1 MRPIIYLDNAA
12 TTAVTP
18 EVRAAMEPFLGDI
31 YGNPSSVHQA
41 GREAKAAIERARELV
56 ARALRATSNEIVF
69 TSGGT
74 EADNA
79 AIIGAA
85 LARQQ
90 QGKHIV
96 TTSMEH
102 HAVLNTC
109 EFLEQ
114 LGFDV
119 TYVDPDEHG
128 VVTVEAIEKALRPD
142 TQVVSVMSVN
152 NETGAIQPIPEIGA
166 LVRERGI
173 VMHTDAVQALGLL
186 ELDVQALHV
195 DLLSISAH
203 KAHGPKGVGA
213 LYVHH
218 NLKWTPYLHG
228 GQQERKRRAGTEN
241 LPGIVGMGEAVRR
254 SVEDREA
261 KLTQIRELR
270 EAMLN
275 VFTRELDPSLYILN
289 SPKAGGGAS
298 SASSWQAGS
307 CLPSILNLS
316 FPGVSAERLLMNLDM
331 QGIAASSGS
340 ACTAGALQP
349 SHVLTAMG
357 LPQERVMSA
366 IRFSFSGHNTV
377 GEVTEAAAKTADVVK
392 RLHR

>member
-12 TTAVTP
+12 TTAVAAN
-18 EVRAAMEPFLGDI
+18 VRAAMEPYLDNI

-41 GREAKAAIERARELV
+41 GREAKAAIERAREQV
-56 ARALRATSNEIVF
+56 ARALQATTNEIVF

-79 AIIGAA
+79 AVIGAA
-85 LARQQ
+85 LARQE

-119 TYVDPDEHG
+119 TYVDPDERG
-128 VVTVEAIEKALRPD
+128 IVTVDAIEKALRPD
-142 TQVVSVMSVN
+142 TQVVSVMLVN
-152 NETGAIQPIPEIGA
+152 NETGAIQPIAEIGA

-186 ELDVQALHV
+186 ELNVAELNV

-203 KAHGPKGVGA
+203 KVHGPKGVGA

-241 LPGIVGMGEAVRR
+241 LPGIVGMGEAVRHA
-254 SVEDREA
+254 VAEREA
-261 KLTQIRELR
+261 KFTQICELR
-270 EAMLN
+270 DAML
-275 VFTRELDPSLYILN
+275 TRFATELDPALYVLN
-289 SPKAGGGAS
+289 SLEVGESLSGDG
-298 SASSWQAGS
+298 
-307 CLPSILNLS
+307 LPSILNVS
-316 FPGVSAERLLMNLDM
+316 FTNVAAERLLMNLDM

-357 LPQERVMSA
+357 LPLERVLSA
-366 IRFSFSGHNTV
+366 IRFSFSGYNTV
-377 GEVTEAAAKTADVVK
+377 DEVTEAARKTVEVVK
-392 RLHR
+392 RLQR